1 MTQSPWTAS
10 QQTQYR
16 KRRQI
21 SAISNFFP
29 RLIPSNRFKMVLEST
44 MICVDDSEWM
54 RNGDFLPTRIQAQQD
69 AVNLLCQAKTRQN
82 AENNVGLL
90 TLASLRVLTTLTT
103 DVGKILKNLHAVSP
117 KGKIDMAIGASTAI
131 LALKHRMSKN
141 HKMRLIIFIGSP
153 IETEEKDLTKLAK
166 KLKKNKVSVDVV
178 NFGEDTSNTEKLTA
192 FINTVNDKQGS
203 SHLVTVPPGPLLSD
217 ALMSSPIMAN
227 EDGSMPN
234 TVSGFGGNVD
244 FVDADVDPELAMAL
258 RVSLEESRQRQEEES
273 KKANSV
279 AAQDGSAFTP
289 NPSSIEESLLEQALA
304 ISLDS
309 RMETTTPNT
318 DRPDTTPREVSSLTE
333 EEQMELAMQ
342 MSLQDFKDIR
352 EGNDGNKEMDE
363 EMDATDLI
371 SDPSVLQTVLGS
383 LEGIDPNSDMVR
395 NLMGSLQEEEEAMDV
410 DDGKK
415 ENKDAK

>member
-1 MTQSPWTAS
+1 
-10 QQTQYR
+10 
-16 KRRQI
+16 
-21 SAISNFFP
+21 
-29 RLIPSNRFKMVLEST
+29 MVLEST

-90 TLASLRVLTTLTT
+90 TLARYVNLLTTLTT

-289 NPSSIEESLLEQALA
+289 NPSQLQCKLYSLLLMY
-304 ISLDS
+304 I
-309 RMETTTPNT
+309 
-318 DRPDTTPREVSSLTE
+318 EVSSLTE